1 MSRINYRAML
11 NERLDELR
19 RLYAND
25 AKPGELTYIGHRR
38 ESGSHILY
46 KVVNSSGGIRV
57 IRRADKSSELLDY
70 VEGMIDGTRA
80 AILAAEQPSRDAFT
94 N

>member
-1 MSRINYRAML
+1 MARINYRAKL
-11 NERLDELR
+11 DERLDELR

-25 AKPGELTYIGHRR
+25 AKPGEITHIGWKH
-38 ESGSHILY
+38 ESGSYSLY
-46 KVVNSSGGIRV
+46 KVTNHFGGIRV
-57 IRRADKSSELLDY
+57 FRSAGSAGELLDF

-80 AILAAEQPSRDAFT
+80 AILAAEHPSRDAFL